1 MRDYFSIGEVSKMTG
16 FTINALRHY
25 DKIGLCKPTYVNEET
40 NYRYYHA
47 NQLFIFE
54 IINFAKRINLP
65 LEDLR
70 QMFETHSMNDFK
82 EFLEALQESMIE
94 QIEVLKTNIIDITN
108 IQDQIKT
115 SEVLANTSGLYQR
128 EIDERNIVTSD
139 VFTLSTNNRYV
150 KQMEQIELRAKEL
163 DVTTTFETGTI
174 YKLQNQLLPVMTY
187 KGVILNYD
195 TDTSSIT
202 QIPEGTYLCITY
214 TENTKEEAFT
224 TLIEGINE
232 LQIVNPLIID
242 ATLLNNVF
250 SQEET
255 AHELQVYVGDI
266 V

>member
-1 MRDYFSIGEVSKMTG
+1 MREYFSIGEVSKMTG

-65 LEDLR
+65 LEELKEL
-70 QMFETHSMNDFK
+70 FETHDMNTFK
-82 EFLEALQESMIE
+82 DFLESLQSSME
-94 QIEVLKTNIIDITN
+94 DKIEVLKANILDITN

-115 SEVLANTSGLYQR
+115 GEILANTSGLYQR
-128 EIDERNIVTSD
+128 EIDERNILTSD
-139 VFTLSTNNRYV
+139 VLPLSVNNRYV
-150 KQMEQIELRAKEL
+150 KQMEQVELKAKEY

-174 YKLQNQLLPVMTY
+174 YKLQNKLLPIMTY

-195 TDTSSIT
+195 TDTTSIT
-202 QIPEGTYLCITY
+202 QIPEGVYLCISY
-214 TENTKEEAFT
+214 TEDTKEEAFE
-224 TLIEGINE
+224 TLIDGINE
-232 LQIVNPLIID
+232 LQIMNPLIID
-242 ATLLNNVF
+242 ATLLNDVF
-250 SQEET
+250 STKDT
-255 AHELQVYVGDI
+255 AHELQVYVGDL

>member
-65 LEDLR
+65 LEELKQIFD
-70 QMFETHSMNDFK
+70 TNNMNDFK
-82 EFLEALQESMIE
+82 DFLEALQENMLE
-94 QIEVLKTNIIDITN
+94 KIEVLKTNIIDITN

-115 SEVLANTSGLYQR
+115 SEVLATTNGLYQR
-128 EIDERNIVTSD
+128 EIEERNIVTSD
-139 VFTLSTNNRYV
+139 VLTLSTNNRYV
-150 KQMEQIELRAKEL
+150 KQMEQIELRTKEL
-163 DVTTTFETGTI
+163 DVTTTFESGTI
-174 YKLQNQLLPVMTY
+174 YKLQNQLIPVMTY

-214 TENTKEEAFT
+214 TESTKVRAFE
-224 TLIEGINE
+224 TLISGINE
-232 LQIVNPLIID
+232 LQIKNPLIID
-242 ATLLNNVF
+242 VTLLNNVF

-255 AHELQVYVGDI
+255 AHELQVYVGDLI
-266 V
+266 